1 MTPTD
6 PNEIY
11 QVLKLLKPIKST
23 GHDNLSTYFLKLI
36 NQNVAIPLSILI
48 NKSLQSGVFP
58 DSLKIGKVIPIYKAK
73 AKENFSNYRPIAS
86 LPSVSKIIKK
96 IVHKWLYFFLELHDL
111 LYDNQFCFRRTYSTI
126 DAVTKLIT
134 DTCKALD

>member
-96 IVHKWLYFFLELHDL
+96 IVHK
-111 LYDNQFCFRRTYSTI
+111 
-126 DAVTKLIT
+126 
-134 DTCKALD
+134 